1 MYMEVIEIEAFLA
14 ITDTGSFTRAA
25 QQLHISQPAISRRID
40 LLEMEL
46 GAPVF
51 LRGRSGA
58 RLTPAGKAFL
68 PFARATIANVHDGAS
83 AVRDVTEEARGELLL
98 AIVGTLA
105 STDLLGTIREFRR
118 QHRSIHLRLQT
129 ANSDG
134 VSGLVRS
141 GEADLGLRYFP
152 DTSGGLSNTVLGTES
167 LALVRAVGSA
177 LLPTE
182 RPTTTDLASVP
193 WIGFP
198 TGTGSSGEPFALEI
212 ERVRVRLGIDRTER
226 IIIDSLTAQKR
237 MIEADFGIGMLP
249 GSAIVEELRLGTLET
264 IDLPDTRAE
273 APIVLVARE
282 GGYRSRAMETLVDT
296 LTRLHPVMPP
306 TQV

>member
-1 MYMEVIEIEAFLA
+1 MEFIEIEAFLA

-25 QQLHISQPAISRRID
+25 QRLHISQPAISRRLD

-46 GAPVF
+46 GAPLF

-68 PFARATIANVHDGAS
+68 PFAQATIANVLDGAS
-83 AVRDVTEEARGELLL
+83 AVRGVTEDARGELLL

-141 GEADLGLRYFP
+141 GEANLGLRYFP
-152 DTSGGLSNTVLGTES
+152 DTAGGLVNTILGAEP
-167 LALVRAVGSA
+167 LALVRAVDSA
-177 LLPTE
+177 LLPARE
-182 RPTTTDLASVP
+182 PTTTDLASVP

-212 ERVRVRLGIDRTER
+212 DRVRVRLGIDGSEQ

-249 GSAIVEELRLGTLET
+249 GSAIVEELRLGTLEV
-264 IDLPDTRAE
+264 IDRPDARAE

-282 GGYRSRAMETLVDT
+282 GGYRSRAMDTLVETLT
-296 LTRLHPVMPP
+296 AHHPDIPRS
-306 TQV
+306 QV